1 MQNDAVIFISGSS
14 SSGSDSDE
22 EGGHQEEEAQ
32 RDQENEEINEEE
44 EEEGGE
50 EVDAPSASSD
60 AHPASDTE
68 DNIPLPD
75 NLPADLTQV
84 GGVLMNFLSH
94 AYKRWNCVS
103 DGC

>member
-1 MQNDAVIFISGSS
+1 MESSNNIEWCLIFLSGSS

-22 EGGHQEEEAQ
+22 EGGQQEEEPQ
-32 RDQENEEINEEE
+32 RDQENEEVNEEE

-50 EVDAPSASSD
+50 EADAPSVSSD

-75 NLPADLTQV
+75 NLPADLTLV
-84 GGVLMNFLSH
+84 GGGLLDLLSH
-94 AYKRWNCVS
+94 A
-103 DGC
+103 